1 MPTQYYFAGLAAL
14 FLIWNTVTTIRI
26 YHALRRRGVPISFL
40 WLRFMILKYVDRY
53 KKITQSDTGR
63 VGPLYY
69 HWILSINLV
78 AGAAILAVL
87 TAFA

>member
-1 MPTQYYFAGLAAL
+1 MQIQYYFAGLAAL

-26 YHALRRRGVPISFL
+26 YHTLRERDAPVSFL
-40 WLRFMILKYVDRY
+40 WLRFMSLRYVERY
-53 KKITQSDTGR
+53 KKTTQSDTGS

-69 HWILSINLV
+69 HWIISINLV